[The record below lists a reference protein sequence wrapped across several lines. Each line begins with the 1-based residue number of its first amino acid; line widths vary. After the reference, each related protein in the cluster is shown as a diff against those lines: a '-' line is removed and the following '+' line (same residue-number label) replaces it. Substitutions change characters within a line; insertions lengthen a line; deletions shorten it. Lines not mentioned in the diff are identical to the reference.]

1 METMLDGIKRNTGFT
16 IFAGILTLVA
26 GFLAMGAPFIAG
38 LSVAVMVGVM
48 LVFGGLTQIVFA
60 FRTKAGFLAI
70 VVGILAV
77 LAGGYMVMNPGIAL
91 ASLTMVLA
99 MFLIFSGI
107 MEIILAFQAKPAEG
121 WGWALFSAIM
131 TLILGIMI
139 WRQFPLSGTFAIG
152 ILVGLKLVFS
162 GMTLM
167 TLGFAA
173 RSAAKSAKGTA

>member
-1 METMLDGIKRNTGFT
+1 METMLDGIKKNAGFS
-16 IFAGILTLVA
+16 IFAGILILVA
-26 GFLAMGAPFIAG
+26 GFLAMSAPFVAG
-38 LSVAVMVGVM
+38 LSVAVMVGIM
-48 LVFGGLTQIVFA
+48 LVVGGLTQIVFT

-77 LAGGYMVMNPGIAL
+77 LAGGYMLMNPGIAL

-99 MFLIFSGI
+99 MFLVFSGI

-173 RSAAKSAKGTA
+173 RAAAKSAKGTA